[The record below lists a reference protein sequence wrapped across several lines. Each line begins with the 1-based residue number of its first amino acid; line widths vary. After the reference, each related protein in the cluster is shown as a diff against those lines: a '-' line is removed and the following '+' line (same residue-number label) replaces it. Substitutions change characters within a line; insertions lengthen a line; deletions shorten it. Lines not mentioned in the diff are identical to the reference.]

1 MSVDI
6 VDFIWRIPSGVVIII
21 MLIYALRSPANA
33 LRSLQKDRKNQ
44 KTWREEV

>member
-21 MLIYALRSPANA
+21 MLIYALRSLAK
-33 LRSLQKDRKNQ
+33 RQEKSKKEGRQ
-44 KTWREEV
+44 V